1 MAPFAGLLDDFWRPQ
16 VAPGQKLHLRPDTP
30 PSRPPCRSLGCRR
43 PLPNRDGIGSLIRID
58 TDEYRRFYIFEPGG
72 TTNSSNERL
81 FTVGVGQ
88 NRKVSVK
95 VLFPSGKQVS
105 KNNIKTN
112 SRIIIQ
118 ESE

>member
-1 MAPFAGLLDDFWRPQ
+1 MPRQTPEHATI
-16 VAPGQKLHLRPDTP
+16 PGS
-30 PSRPPCRSLGCRR
+30 PSQIDLVGVRS
-43 PLPNRDGIGSLIRID
+43 NRDGIGSLIRID

-88 NRKVSVK
+88 HKKVSVK

-105 KNNIKTN
+105 RNNVSTN
-112 SRIIIQ
+112 SRITIQ